1 MCLVDMN
8 SKNVKSNGPEDT
20 GYLSSSPS
28 PDSPQHSPPYLPH
41 GWLAL
46 DYSWSVFFLLPLH
59 KLPTQV
65 SIGAV
70 KSTSL

>member
-8 SKNVKSNGPEDT
+8 NKNVKSNGPEDT

-28 PDSPQHSPPYLPH
+28 PDSSHPSPPYLPH
-41 GWLAL
+41 GGLVWG
-46 DYSWSVFFLLPLH
+46 YSWSVFFLLPLH